1 MFGVFCI
8 VTKPAGC
15 GMCGAFVSI
24 QFGFCGCDGS
34 GVGKH
39 PGGGEAASIA
49 PRVLNSTPAEAV
61 VSFEATVLLVN
72 TVLNESCKDTPAPS
86 HPATL
91 FAMMLL
97 VTVMP
102 YQFCGLLRNS
112 ATSAPF
118 VCRMLR
124 PPPLPS
130 SALLRRIRL
139 A

>member
-34 GVGKH
+34 GVGKD

-49 PRVLNSTPAEAV
+49 PKVLNSTPAEAV
-61 VSFEATVLLVN
+61 VSFEATVLLTN
-72 TVLNESCKDTPAPS
+72 RVLKESCKDTPPPS

-91 FAMMLL
+91 FTMMLL

-102 YQFCGLLRNS
+102 YQRSGLRRNA
-112 ATSAPF
+112 ATSAPL
-118 VCRMLR
+118 VCRKR
-124 PPPLPS
+124 NPPPLPS
-130 SALLRRIRL
+130 SALLP
-139 A
+139 